1 MSSAIRQDVPA
12 AGGAEPPVP
21 ALITRQFRLPLLF
34 GGADGLGLREV
45 DVTLGL
51 DPVTLTV
58 TSFHLQ
64 FHKTGT

>member
-1 MSSAIRQDVPA
+1 MSSNVHQEVPA
-12 AGGAEPPVP
+12 AGTADPPVP

-34 GGADGLGLREV
+34 GGSDGLGLREV

-64 FHKTGT
+64 FHKRGS